1 MTRVRAVVLL
11 LILSASFFVAAAG
24 PAHAHPLGNFSI
36 NRFSGIEVTRD
47 AVSIHYV
54 VDMAEVP
61 TFQARLDLD
70 ADGDEQITGGELESF
85 AARTARKLVANLS
98 LRADD
103 ADVAIAVDSAS
114 ARLGRGQ
121 GGLEVLRMEF
131 EFTGEL
137 PAPEVRLHFRD
148 ANYDNNLGWREVV
161 AYGTGGRGIAA
172 ADVPA
177 ESVSKELRTYPDDL
191 LTSPLDVTEATVDVA
206 PGAERA
212 GPGVGRPQADPAG
225 VFAGAFSSLVER
237 ELSPAFTGFA
247 VLVALLSGALHAL
260 GPGHGKTVMAAY
272 LVGTAGRARHAIAV
286 GVAISLMHT
295 ASVIGLCLVT
305 LWAQNVFAP
314 ESVYPWLSLISG
326 VVVLCLGTYLLWTRW
341 RRGSR
346 GHGHTHSHDHG
357 HGEHSHAHEE
367 HSHSH
372 GPAATGAPERSPV
385 SWRGLGALALS
396 GGLLPSPAALVVLL
410 GAIALHRIAFGFLL
424 VLSFSVGLAGA
435 LTLIGVLV
443 LRAKE
448 FTARRFGRS
457 AAALPL
463 LSAAAILAMGLFL
476 TTRAAFG
483 L

>member
-1 MTRVRAVVLL
+1 MIRMRAVVLL
-11 LILSASFFVAAAG
+11 AILSASFVVAGAG
-24 PAHAHPLGNFSI
+24 VAHAHPLGNFSI
-36 NRFSGIEVTRD
+36 NRFSGLEVARD

-61 TFQARLDLD
+61 TFQERLDLD
-70 ADGDEQITGGELESF
+70 ADGDDRITGGELDSY
-85 AARTARKLVANLS
+85 AARTVPKLVANLS

-103 ADVAIAVDSAS
+103 VDVAIVVDSSS

-131 EFTGEL
+131 EFTGTL
-137 PAPEVRLHFRD
+137 PAPDVRLHFRD
-148 ANYDNNLGWREVV
+148 ANYSNNLGWKEVV
-161 AYGTGGRGIAA
+161 AYGTGGQGIAA

-177 ESVSKELRTYPDDL
+177 ESVSNQLRTYPGDL
-191 LTSPLDVTEATVDVA
+191 LTTPLDVTEATVDVA
-206 PGAERA
+206 PGAARS
-212 GPGVGRPQADPAG
+212 GPGVGRPQAAPAG
-225 VFAGAFSSLVER
+225 VFAGAFSSLVEQ

-247 VLVALLSGALHAL
+247 VLVALLTGALHAL

-272 LVGTAGRARHAIAV
+272 LVGTAGRPRHAIAV

-305 LWAQNVFAP
+305 LWAQSVFAP

-326 VVVLCLGTYLLWTRW
+326 VVVLCLGVFLLSTRL
-341 RRGSR
+341 RRGR
-346 GHGHTHSHDHG
+346 HGHGHAHSHEHG
-357 HGEHSHAHEE
+357 HGEHSH
-367 HSHSH
+367 SPGGRVHSH
-372 GPAATGAPERSPV
+372 GPATGARDRSPV
-385 SWRGLGALALS
+385 SWPGLGALALS

-410 GAIALHRIAFGFLL
+410 GAIALHRIAFGFVL

-448 FTARRFGRS
+448 FTASRFGRS
-457 AAALPL
+457 VAALPV